1 MSSKMNY
8 KIIPLKPFEK
18 FYTKRS
24 AAEKATIDAKLD
36 ILKANPFDNHLDIK
50 KLQGYERRYR
60 LRIWDYR
67 IFYEIY
73 NDKLIIVVITGEN
86 RGDAYK

>member
-1 MSSKMNY
+1 MSYSIKT
-8 KIIPLKPFEK
+8 LKPFEK
-18 FYTKRS
+18 FYAKRS
-24 AAEKATIDAKLD
+24 KAEKKAIDAKFD
-36 ILKANPFDNHLDIK
+36 ILKENPFDKSLDVK

-73 NDKLIIVVITGEN
+73 GNKLIIIMIDGES